1 MIRSGRIS
9 GIIRFVGLLL
19 EVLLG
24 VEVEELEAGPAH
36 PAHLGLLELKWELL
50 AGAPMADHLVE
61 KMEKN
66 FNFGQAA
73 VGSISL
79 MT

>member
-1 MIRSGRIS
+1 M
-9 GIIRFVGLLL
+9 IRFVGLLL

-24 VEVEELEAGPAH
+24 VEVEELEAGAAD

-61 KMEKN
+61 NLKR
-66 FNFGQAA
+66 
-73 VGSISL
+73 
-79 MT
+79 T